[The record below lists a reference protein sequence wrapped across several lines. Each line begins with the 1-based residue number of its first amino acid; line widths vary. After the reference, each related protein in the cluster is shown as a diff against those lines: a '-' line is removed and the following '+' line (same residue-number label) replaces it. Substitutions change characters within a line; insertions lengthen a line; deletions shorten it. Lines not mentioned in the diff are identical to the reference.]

1 MFGNSIFRPLGIM
14 TVLVLLGTILNPS
27 SVTGQ
32 DKPSATS
39 SRPVAVTAQSAA
51 NLSLDRLRLKR
62 TEVEASQS
70 LDKASRDSAI
80 NLLDQAIGFGEARDE
95 FNRLSEALSRQIKS
109 APQRIQ
115 TIQSELARPF
125 QPPQALKTKGAKKN
139 SLELAQRLQKE
150 QAQLSAAKDVQAGWN
165 DQLDKQK
172 DLLGHLPKNIADAK
186 ARLKTVDEELQNQLD
201 GDDTGLVAEARRM
214 MLRTKQLKLRAA
226 IKVYEQQLDS
236 HELLVSLSRAERDL
250 AAREIAQREELI
262 KAWQA
267 EVATKVQEETAQVKQ
282 EAEEAR
288 DKAPEL
294 APALKDQYDI
304 NIALSAELEE
314 LTHQVTAVTKNLEE
328 VTNHLQQIEEDFDLD
343 KNRKLRTGCGNNR
356 GRRSGLAPST
366 SIASQHG

>member
-1 MFGNSIFRPLGIM
+1 MFRNSIPRPLGI
-14 TVLVLLGTILNPS
+14 VAVIVLLGTILNPPS
-27 SVTGQ
+27 ASGQ
-32 DKPSATS
+32 DKPSPTS
-39 SRPVAVTAQSAA
+39 SRPAAVTAQSAA
-51 NLSLDRLRLKR
+51 NLSVDRLRLRR

-70 LDKASRDSAI
+70 LDKASKDGAI

-115 TIQSELARPF
+115 TIQAELARPF
-125 QPPQALKTKGAKKN
+125 QPPQAVKTKGAKKD

-150 QAQLSAAKDVQAGWN
+150 QAQLAAAKDVQAGWN

-186 ARLKTVDEELQNQLD
+186 ARLKTVDEELQNQSA
-201 GDDTGLVAEARRM
+201 GDDTGLVAEARRL

-250 AAREIAQREELI
+250 AAREIAQRETLI
-262 KAWQA
+262 KAWQSA
-267 EVATKVQEETAQVKQ
+267 VEKKVQEEATQVRQ

-288 DKAPEL
+288 DKAPE
-294 APALKDQYDI
+294 
-304 NIALSAELEE
+304 
-314 LTHQVTAVTKNLEE
+314 
-328 VTNHLQQIEEDFDLD
+328 
-343 KNRKLRTGCGNNR
+343 
-356 GRRSGLAPST
+356 
-366 SIASQHG
+366 